1 MTRHPF
7 VACFALALSGLVV
20 SAAAQQTPPVP
31 LRKGL
36 TIVTAIHQDVGDFE
50 SIKVVQAVTAD
61 AVDVSYNADIPNPMT
76 DKVEHMKAFRSI
88 RRVDLRDAHEYAQA
102 FSNQGPRVIPGT
114 TALGVSAAVLNEL
127 KTKGETKLTTAAGG
141 VMGGMAGG
149 LAGMLGGLLGGQGTK
164 DLDQLGK
171 ISGTLTRVEAKPVML
186 SVLVNDQPVK
196 LPAIHAKGTLG
207 ESDAEFYFLDDP
219 DNPISLKFAIDE
231 DTLTVVKI
239 AFPVEQAAASGDT
252 AAPQIEQALEK
263 TGRAEVYGIYFDFGS
278 AVIKPESEPVL
289 QEIADVMAKNPSWK
303 LSVEGH
309 TDNIGGDAYNLDLSK
324 KRAAAVKD
332 ALVTRYHIAAD
343 RLTTVGYGASRPKDT
358 NDTLEGRA
366 RNRRVELV
374 RQ

>member
-1 MTRHPF
+1 MTRYPF
-7 VACFALALSGLVV
+7 VACLALALSGLA
-20 SAAAQQTPPVP
+20 SAAAAQPAPPVP

-36 TIVTAIHQDVGDFE
+36 TIVTAIHQDIGDFE
-50 SIKVVQAVTAD
+50 SIKVVRAVTAD

-76 DKVEHMKAFRSI
+76 DKVEHMKAFRSV

-102 FSNQGPRVIPGT
+102 FSNQGPRVLPGT
-114 TALGVSAAVLNEL
+114 TALGASAAVLNEL
-127 KTKGETKLTTAAGG
+127 KTKGETKFTAGAGG
-141 VMGGMAGG
+141 LVGG
-149 LAGMLGGLLGGQGTK
+149 LAGMLSGLSGLLDNPNK
-164 DLDQLGK
+164 DVEDLGK
-171 ISGTLTRVEAKPVML
+171 ISGTLSRVGAGPVMVP
-186 SVLVNDQPVK
+186 VLVNDQPVK

-207 ESDAEFYFLDDP
+207 DSDAEFYFLDDP
-219 DNPISLKFAIDE
+219 DNPITLKFAIDE

-239 AFPVEQAAASGDT
+239 AYPVEQPAAKGDT

-263 TGRAEVYGIYFDFGS
+263 TGRADVYGIYFDFGS

-289 QEIADVMAKNPSWK
+289 KEIADVMGKNPSWK

-324 KRAAAVKD
+324 KRAAAVKE
-332 ALVTRYHIAAD
+332 ALVTRYHVAAD
-343 RLTTVGYGASRPKDT
+343 RLTTVGYGASRPKAT

>member
-1 MTRHPF
+1 MTRLPS
-7 VACFALALSGLVV
+7 VACLAVTSAALAAVV
-20 SAAAQQTPPVP
+20 SAQQAPPVP
-31 LRKGL
+31 LRQGL
-36 TIVTAIHQDVGDFE
+36 TIVTAIHQDLGDFE
-50 SIKVVQAVTAD
+50 SIKVVTAVKDD

-76 DKVEHMKAFRSI
+76 DEVEHMKAFRTV
-88 RRVDLRDAHEYAQA
+88 RRADLRDAHEYAQS
-102 FSNQGPRVIPGT
+102 FSNRGPRVLPGT
-114 TALGVSAAVLNEL
+114 TALGVSATVLNDL
-127 KTKGETKLTTAAGG
+127 KTKGETKLTAAA
-141 VMGGMAGG
+141 GGMAGG
-149 LAGMLGGLLGGQGTK
+149 IAGMLSGLLGGQSTK

-171 ISGTLTRVEAKPVML
+171 ISGTLTRVEPKPVML
-186 SVLVNDQPVK
+186 TVLVNDQPVK

-219 DNPISLKFAIDE
+219 DNPISLRFAIDE
-231 DTLTVVKI
+231 DTLNVIKI
-239 AFPVEQAAASGDT
+239 AFPVEQAAAQAD

-263 TGRAEVYGIYFDFGS
+263 TGRAEIYGIYFDFGS

-289 QEIADVMAKNPSWK
+289 KEIAAVMDKNTAWK

-309 TDNIGGDAYNLDLSK
+309 TDNIGGDDYNLELSK
-324 KRAAAVKD
+324 QRATAVKT

-343 RLTTVGYGASRPKDT
+343 RLATAGFGASRPKAT

>member
-7 VACFALALSGLVV
+7 VAGLALALFAPA
-20 SAAAQQTPPVP
+20 SAAAQPAPPVP

-50 SIKVVQAVTAD
+50 SIKVVTAVRKD
-61 AVDVSYNADIPNPMT
+61 GVDVSYNADIPNPMT
-76 DKVEHMKAFRSI
+76 DEVQHMKSLRTV
-88 RRVDLRDAHEYAQA
+88 RMVDLRDAHEYAQS
-102 FSNQGPRVIPGT
+102 FSSQGPRVIPGT
-114 TALGVSAAVLNEL
+114 TALGASTAVLNDL
-127 KTKGETKLTTAAGG
+127 KTKGETQFTAGA
-141 VMGGMAGG
+141 GGMAGG
-149 LAGMLGGLLGGQGTK
+149 IAGMLKGLSGLLDNPNK
-164 DLDQLGK
+164 DVEDLGK
-171 ISGTLTRVEAKPVML
+171 ISGTLSRVGTGPVMVP
-186 SVLVNDQPVK
+186 VLVNDQPVK

-207 ESDAEFYFLDDP
+207 DSDAEFYFLDDP
-219 DNPISLKFAIDE
+219 ANPISLKFAIDE

-239 AFPVEQAAASGDT
+239 AYPVEQAAAAEA
-252 AAPQIEQALEK
+252 AAPQIEQSLQK

-289 QEIADVMAKNPSWK
+289 REIADVMAKNPSWK

-309 TDNIGGDAYNLDLSK
+309 TDNIGGDAYNLELSK

-332 ALVTRYHIAAD
+332 ALVTRYHVAAD

-358 NDTLEGRA
+358 NATLEGRA